1 MIGVVS
7 NRVSQNEYTFIFN
20 KIKVINK
27 NYIDYQFDLDVYYI
41 IAFY

>member
-7 NRVSQNEYTFIFN
+7 NRVSQNEYTFIFK